1 MLFDLRGRGRQ
12 RTVKIIYLSL
22 AVLMGGGLVFF
33 GVGGNVSG
41 GLFDALGIT
50 GNSKNTTTGG
60 DQLKQLEQRYAKR
73 IVVNAKDQAAWSGIA
88 DTRYKLAGQ
97 GDNYD
102 QNSGAFTTKGKAQLQ
117 KASDAWQRYL
127 ALKPERIDSNTAT
140 LFVQAYG
147 PAGLNQPD
155 KGVTAAEIVA
165 QARPSASTYYQFAVY
180 AYAAG
185 QTRKAELA
193 GQQAVSL
200 APKAQ
205 QAAVRAQL
213 AAAKSQGGFGR
224 PSTPSN

>member
-1 MLFDLRGRGRQ
+1 MLFDLRGRGR
-12 RTVKIIYLSL
+12 RRAIKVIYLGL

-41 GLFDALGIT
+41 GLFDAIGLT
-50 GNSKNTTTGG
+50 GNSSNTTSGG
-60 DQLKQLEQRYAKR
+60 DQLQKLEQRYAKR
-73 IVVNAKDQAAWSGIA
+73 IVVNASDQAAWSGLA

-102 QNSGAFTTKGKAQLQ
+102 QNTGTFTTKGKAQLQ

-127 ALKPERIDSNTAT
+127 ALKPERIDNNTAT

-165 QARPSASTYYQFAVY
+165 QARPSAATYYQFAVY

-193 GQQAVSL
+193 GQKAVNL

-213 AAAKSQGGFGR
+213 AAAKSQGGFGQ
-224 PSTPSN
+224 PSTPAN

>member
-50 GNSKNTTTGG
+50 GNSSNTTSGG
-60 DQLKQLEQRYAKR
+60 DQLKKLEQRYAKR
-73 IVVNAKDQAAWSGIA
+73 ITVNPKDQIAWSGLA

-97 GDNYD
+97 GANYD
-102 QNSGAFTTKGKAQLQ
+102 QATGTFTPQGKAQLQ

-127 ALKPERIDSNTAT
+127 ALKPQRIDSNTAT
-140 LFVQAYG
+140 LLVQAYG
-147 PAGLNQPD
+147 PAGLNQPEN
-155 KGVTAAEIVA
+155 GVAAAEVVA
-165 QARPSASTYYQFAVY
+165 QARPGAITYLQFAVY
-180 AYAAG
+180 AYAAH

-193 GQQAVSL
+193 GQKAVSL
-200 APKAQ
+200 SSKDQ
-205 QAAVRAQL
+205 LAAVKAQL
-213 AAAKSQGGFGR
+213 AAAKSQGGFGQ
-224 PSTPSN
+224 PSTSAN